1 MSFSFWAIS
10 SDLRFSFF
18 SYSSLDLTEPIKTWY
33 LVSFL
38 DKSLIKSSRV
48 SSLISNERFE
58 SEAIYSLSFSSSR
71 LILPEM
77 VYNSSL
83 ILDSSGD
90 DLRRVLASK
99 YFLSWDSSSLYSL
112 FLDSI
117 ILSNSSSSFFLPWS
131 SLILEFTVSKL
142 LVNLSKSPTICLFW
156 YIFVLIES
164 SFNKLASFNDL
175 SLFNLVIISLFSPI
189 FLVLVLI
196 VSSYIWM
203 SSFFLS
209 SLISDWQT
217 GHLLSTSLMS
227 DNGSSNDLISWF
239 KLIDSLFNFFNSSS
253 ISSISF
259 LILVLRV
266 STRLSKLFKSSLV
279 LIGLISSSNSDKT
292 VFASL

>member
-99 YFLSWDSSSLYSL
+99 YFLSWDSSALNSL

-117 ILSNSSSSFFLPWS
+117 ILSNSSSSFFLPWR

-217 GHLLSTSLMS
+217 GHLLSTFLMS

-253 ISSISF
+253 ISLISF
-259 LILVLRV
+259 LRLVLRV